1 MKVQLERVSASLGA
15 GQPLDQADIAA
26 LAQTSDILTLGMLG
40 DEARRR
46 RHGTNTTYVRVADV
60 PVPLGEG
67 TAIEIPAAAGEVR
80 ISGQAGSFD
89 VWLADVR
96 RVVEAARGIPVT
108 AGALETLDAEA
119 ASSGRRLADLLA
131 ALRDAGV
138 AAVAEAALDQLEHAE
153 TSLEQIRKAGLGLAR
168 LTVRHTAGTAA
179 RIGHIIGARA
189 LQQSLGWIESFAP
202 LGRSWP
208 PGAPSTG
215 FDDVRQVALA
225 RILIDNIASIQ
236 VDWARYG
243 PKLAQVAL
251 TVGADDLDGV
261 SPIDQTGEGHR
272 RSPIEEVRR
281 NILAAGLVPVER
293 DGARHQVTS

>member
-96 RVVEAARGIPVT
+96 RVV
-108 AGALETLDAEA
+108 EA